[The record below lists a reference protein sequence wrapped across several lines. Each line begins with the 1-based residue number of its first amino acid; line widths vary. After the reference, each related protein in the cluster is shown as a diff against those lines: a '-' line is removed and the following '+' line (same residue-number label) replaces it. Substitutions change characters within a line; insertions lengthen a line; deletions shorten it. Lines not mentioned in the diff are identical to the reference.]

1 MPDVS
6 PSGITLNEGSAAQ
19 RRAVRDWLA
28 GLDRLSPAMAEQV
41 ITAWVSAW
49 TSSPYQALEDMPYS
63 TLAPEHRLMDHVNHV
78 TRAGL
83 DLAVRAEADWGV
95 AVEPDILCAI
105 LMLHDVDKPLMYVRE
120 GGVVRNSTLSR
131 ELPHGV
137 PGAMLLREMGFPH
150 RVVHTVATHA
160 HNQPFHGSN
169 PEAWI
174 LHYADFFATD
184 RALFLAGTQPFYQ
197 RGH

>member
-6 PSGITLNEGSAAQ
+6 PTGITLNDGSAAQ

-184 RALFLAGTQPFYQ
+184 RALLLAGTQPFYQ

>member
-1 MPDVS
+1 MVT
-6 PSGITLNEGSAAQ
+6 GITRNEGSSAQ

-28 GLDRLSPAMAEQV
+28 GLERLSPSMAEMV
-41 ITAWVSAW
+41 VTAWVSAW
-49 TSSPYQALEDMPYS
+49 TSSPFATLEEMPYS
-63 TLAPEHRLMDHVNHV
+63 TLAPDHRLMDHVNHV

-83 DLAVRAEADWGV
+83 DLAARAGADWGV
-95 AVEPDILCAI
+95 AVEPDILGAI
-105 LMLHDVDKPLMYVRE
+105 LMLHDVDKPLMYVRQD
-120 GGVVRNSTLSR
+120 GTVRGSPLSR

-160 HNQPFHGSN
+160 HNQPFHGTN

-184 RALFLAGTQPFYQ
+184 RALLLAGTQPFYQ
-197 RGH
+197 RRH